1 MSATKLLV
9 LRATVCGRESVGEG
23 RLNFKGISLVN
34 GKCLRW
40 GQGIGS
46 VMET

>member
-9 LRATVCGRESVGEG
+9 LRAKVCGRESVGEG
-23 RLNFKGISLVN
+23 RLNFKGINLVN
-34 GKCLRW
+34 GNCLGW
-40 GQGIGS
+40 GQEIGS